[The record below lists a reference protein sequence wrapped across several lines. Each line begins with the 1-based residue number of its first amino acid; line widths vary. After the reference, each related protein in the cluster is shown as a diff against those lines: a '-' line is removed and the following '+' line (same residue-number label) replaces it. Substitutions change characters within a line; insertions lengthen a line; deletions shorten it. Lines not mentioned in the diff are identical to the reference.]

1 MHSVTQVSCL
11 SGDQRVRRKFFV
23 NQCYLWC
30 GHKSYRRSLH
40 WANTHS
46 LTGDLEEYFPGE
58 KTGLRKIDS
67 SFFCVFFCI
76 MPQCHPW
83 GWALIER
90 WTRTTRTWQGQKHVD
105 FLDVALPANST
116 SYAKRIC
123 LLIESLLMFM
133 SFFFPIAPPSFF
145 FLPFIVRLIVYLL
158 TFRAPM
164 SWWGLGRCKLFPLSS
179 WKDQSLP
186 PQWSF
191 TVIFHHNQTEVAQ
204 HSAYTWR
211 PDAGS
216 NRQPAKGYQLPLN

>member
-123 LLIESLLMFM
+123 LLIGSLLMFM
-133 SFFFPIAPPSFF
+133 SFFFFPIAPPSFF
-145 FLPFIVRLIVYLL
+145 FSPFHCPFHCVSAHIQSTHELVGPGQMQAFSPQLL
-158 TFRAPM
+158 EGSVTPPTVILH
-164 SWWGLGRCKLFPLSS
+164 SY
-179 WKDQSLP
+179 LP
-186 PQWSF
+186 PQPNWGGS
-191 TVIFHHNQTEVAQ
+191 AQ
-204 HSAYTWR
+204 CLHLTSR
-211 PDAGS
+211 C
-216 NRQPAKGYQLPLN
+216 RLI